1 MSDAS
6 STINNQGDK
15 RKRKRRGPRLTGIS
29 KQRRL
34 ANARERKR
42 VQTLNETIDVLK
54 ELLPLP
60 EGEKNPTRT
69 QVVWM
74 AATYIGELTQML
86 RASESSRAGEFE
98 EAIWPDLESLMG
110 IDLDQLFDL
119 ESEADKCYNDWLFS
133 ASCDY

>member
-1 MSDAS
+1 
-6 STINNQGDK
+6 
-15 RKRKRRGPRLTGIS
+15 
-29 KQRRL
+29 
-34 ANARERKR
+34 
-42 VQTLNETIDVLK
+42 
-54 ELLPLP
+54 
-60 EGEKNPTRT
+60 
-69 QVVWM
+69 M